1 MPHDHSHHHHASG
14 KNLKIAFFLNLGFTI
29 LEIVGGFYVNSVSIL
44 SDALHDLGDS
54 LSLGISW
61 YLDKRSRRQADN
73 KYTFGYGRFSILG
86 ALINSVIL
94 IAGSVYVI
102 SEAINRLIYPEP
114 SDAEGMLIFA
124 IMGIAVNG
132 YAAYKLSG
140 GKTLNERVV
149 SWHLVE
155 DVLGWAAVLI
165 VSVVMMFTDAP
176 YLDPALSL
184 AITAFILFNVIK
196 RLRETMVIILQG
208 TPQDIDPEKI
218 RREILSIDN
227 IASLHHTNIW
237 SLEGEHHVFTTHI
250 KLKEI
255 SGFKQVLEV
264 KRKVKQVLK
273 KYPFSHYTIEVELED
288 ERCELLEQDEHDNND
303 FIASKTL

>member
-1 MPHDHSHHHHASG
+1 MPHNHSHHHHHTSG

-44 SDALHDLGDS
+44 SDALHDLDDS

-86 ALINSVIL
+86 AHINIVIL
-94 IAGSVYVI
+94 IAGSVYFI
-102 SEAINRLIYPEP
+102 SEAINRLIYPEA
-114 SDAEGMLIFA
+114 SDAQGMLIFA
-124 IMGIAVNG
+124 IIGIAVNG

-155 DVLGWAAVLI
+155 DVMGWAAVLI

-184 AITAFILFNVIK
+184 AITAFILYNVIK

-288 ERCELLEQDEHDNND
+288 ERCELFEEDSQKNTD
-303 FIASKTL
+303 K

>member
-1 MPHDHSHHHHASG
+1 MSHDHSHHHHHASG

-29 LEIVGGFYVNSVSIL
+29 LEIIGGFYVNSVSIL

-61 YLDKRSRRQADN
+61 YLDKRSKKEADN
-73 KYTFGYGRFSILG
+73 KYTFGYSRFSVLG
-86 ALINSVIL
+86 ALINSIIL
-94 IAGSVYVI
+94 IAGSGYVVVVAI
-102 SEAINRLIYPEP
+102 KRLVHPEA
-114 SDAEGMLIFA
+114 SDAQGMLIFA
-124 IMGIAVNG
+124 IIGIAVNG

-140 GKTLNERVV
+140 GKSLNEKVV

-155 DVLGWAAVLI
+155 DVMGWAAVLV

-184 AITAFILFNVIK
+184 AITAFILYNVIK
-196 RLRETMVIILQG
+196 RLRETLVIILQG
-208 TPQDIDPEKI
+208 TPEDIDPEKI
-218 RREILSIDN
+218 TQEILKLHN
-227 IASLHHTNIW
+227 VASLHHTHIW
-237 SLEGEHHVFTTHI
+237 SLEGEHHVFTTHV

-255 SGFKQVLEV
+255 SGFRQVLEV
-264 KRKVKQVLK
+264 KRKVKEVLK

-288 ERCELLEQDEHDNND
+288 ERCELLEQDNHDHNEHEHE
-303 FIASKTL
+303 